1 MDQSTRAQNPAG
13 EASTP
18 IRALPRRLG
27 TFTGMAVVVGIIIG
41 SGIFRVPPSI
51 AQSSGNVAG
60 MALVWIFGGVITLFG
75 ALSTAELAA
84 MFPHSGGPY
93 VYLREAYGR
102 PLAFLFGWIWLI
114 TTALAWA
121 AQSLVFVEYLGTFV
135 PIGPAATHWIAAGLI
150 VLFAAAHYRSVRL
163 GALFQNVSTAAKI
176 IAIVGLAVAIF
187 ALAPHAAGTT
197 TVAAS
202 SSSLK
207 WTGIGVGLVTVLWAY
222 DGWENLTTLAGEMRR
237 PQRTLPLALVGGTLI
252 VIAIYL
258 IINAAYLRALPFNV
272 LAGSQAVAV
281 DAAVTVLGSA
291 GAAAAGALVMVSVLG
306 SLNGS
311 IMSDPRVFY
320 AMSEDRLF
328 FQAVGKVHPRFE
340 TPYVAIIFTCAIAV
354 VYVLFRDFIQ
364 LARAY
369 VLGIW
374 PFLALSVIGLFILRR
389 KRPDAERPYR
399 VIGYPIV
406 PGLFVLGTFAVIG
419 YSLYEKPAETGI
431 SLALT
436 LFGVPL
442 YFGWLAWQKYVE
454 KRTLR

>member
-1 MDQSTRAQNPAG
+1 MNDVTVRSTAAAAS
-13 EASTP
+13 ASTAE
-18 IRALPRRLG
+18 RLPRRLG
-27 TFTGMAVVVGIIIG
+27 AWTGMAVVVGIIIG

-51 AQSSGNVAG
+51 AASTGNVTG
-60 MALVWIFGGVITLFG
+60 MALVWVVGGVVTLFG

-121 AQSLVFVEYLGTFV
+121 AQSLVFTEYLATFV
-135 PIGPAATHWIAAGLI
+135 PISPAATHWIAAALI
-150 VLFAAAHYRSVRL
+150 VLFSAAHYRSVRL
-163 GALFQNVSTAAKI
+163 GAAFQNISTAAKV
-176 IAIVGLAVAIF
+176 IAIIGLAVAIF
-187 ALAPHAAGTT
+187 ALAPHQPAGAGIAAANT
-197 TVAAS
+197 
-202 SSSLK
+202 LQ

-237 PQRTLPLALVGGTLI
+237 PQRSLPIALIGGTLI
-252 VIAIYL
+252 VIAVYL
-258 IINAAYLRALPFNV
+258 VINAAYLRALPFGS
-272 LAGSQAVAV
+272 LASSQAVAV

-320 AMSEDRLF
+320 AMAEDRLF
-328 FQAVGKVHPRFE
+328 FQKVGKVHPRFE
-340 TPYVAIIFTCAIAV
+340 TPYVAIIFTCVIAV
-354 VYVLFRDFIQ
+354 IYVLFRDFIQ

-399 VIGYPIV
+399 VIGYPVV
-406 PGLFVLGTFAVIG
+406 PALFVLGTFAVIG
-419 YSLYEKPAETGI
+419 YSLYEKPVETGI
-431 SLALT
+431 SLGLT
-436 LFGVPL
+436 LLGVPL
-442 YFGWLAWQKYVE
+442 YFLWVGWQKRE
-454 KRTLR
+454 SPTLR

>member
-1 MDQSTRAQNPAG
+1 MRAQNAAG
-13 EASTP
+13 EVSTP
-18 IRALPRRLG
+18 ARALPRRLG
-27 TFTGMAVVVGIIIG
+27 AFTGMAVVVGIIIG

-135 PIGPAATHWIAAGLI
+135 PITPAATHWIAAGLI
-150 VLFAAAHYRSVRL
+150 VLFSAAHYRSVRL
-163 GALFQNVSTAAKI
+163 GAVFQNISTAAKI
-176 IAIVGLAVAIF
+176 IAIIGLAVAIF
-187 ALAPHAAGTT
+187 ALAPQTAGST
-197 TVAAS
+197 TVAAGS
-202 SSSLK
+202 GSLQ
-207 WTGIGVGLVTVLWAY
+207 WAGIGVGLVTVLWAY

-237 PQRTLPLALVGGTLI
+237 PQRTLPLALVGGTLV

-272 LAGSQAVAV
+272 LADSKAVAV

-340 TPYVAIIFTCAIAV
+340 TPYVAIIFTCAIAI

-389 KRPDAERPYR
+389 KRPNAERPYR

-406 PGLFVLGTFAVIG
+406 PALFVLGTFAVIG
-419 YSLYEKPAETGI
+419 YSLYQKPAETGI

-442 YFGWLAWQKYVE
+442 YFAWLAWQKFAE
-454 KRTLR
+454 NRTLR